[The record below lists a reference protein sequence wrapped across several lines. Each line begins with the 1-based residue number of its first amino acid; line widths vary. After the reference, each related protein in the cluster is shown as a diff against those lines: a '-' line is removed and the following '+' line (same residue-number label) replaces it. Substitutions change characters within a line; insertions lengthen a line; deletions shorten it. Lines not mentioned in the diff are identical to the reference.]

1 MKFTWIFVALIFV
14 NLVAYAQPEALRD
27 TSLKLLE
34 AKGSKLEPLVIPKMV
49 YPKNLLKVGNG
60 GRANVK
66 VLINKQGE
74 VAKVVVLESIHPD
87 LERVVVQNI
96 LATKFKPIKEEVEIE
111 IPYDFMIERLK
122 ENNGD
127 APFKISR
134 ASNDLSEKFQF
145 DVAPQIKIV
154 VPAVYPLDLLKKNQT
169 GKANIM
175 VIVDPNGRVVESKIL
190 SSTQPEFGLS
200 AQASFSSWVFDPAT
214 KGSQPSWAAL
224 SREYYF
230 NPKDRDTG
238 VNDSAKKILK
248 YIKNNDARL
257 IDSNQLDSVPLAL
270 YSPYPN
276 IPSELIKSKKYNEVL
291 IEFYLDE
298 DGMVQL
304 PNVISPESDDLT
316 WLLLTQVQ
324 RWQFQKPM
332 KDGKPVITKLQL
344 PISLGLAEQ

>member
-1 MKFTWIFVALIFV
+1 MKLTWIFVALVFV

-34 AKGSKLEPLVIPKMV
+34 GKGSKLEPLVIPKMV

-66 VLINKQGE
+66 VVINKQGE

-96 LATKFKPIKEEVEIE
+96 LATKFKPIKEEVEI
-111 IPYDFMIERLK
+111 PYDFMIERLK

-127 APFKISR
+127 APFKISH

-154 VPAVYPLDLLKKNQT
+154 VPAVYPLELLKKNQT

-190 SSTQPEFGLS
+190 SLTQPEFGLS

-214 KGSQPSWAAL
+214 KDNQPSWAAL
-224 SREYYF
+224 SREYDF
-230 NPKDRDTG
+230 NQRDRDTG